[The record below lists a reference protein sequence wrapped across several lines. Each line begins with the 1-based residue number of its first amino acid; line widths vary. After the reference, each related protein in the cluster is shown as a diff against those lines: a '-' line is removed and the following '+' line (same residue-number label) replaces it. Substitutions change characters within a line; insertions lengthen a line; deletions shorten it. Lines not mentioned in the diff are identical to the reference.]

1 MKRSSRVLWAFIGV
15 MAAQASFAAE
25 LLVNTFL
32 ESRPF
37 SGVEVELDGRL
48 VGETGSLGDVT
59 VPLTPGNRT
68 LGLLKNGVS
77 LAEYSFAVAA
87 GESAE
92 ISVSF
97 ADFANPPEITLATFR
112 ADEPRTADGPPGT
125 VTGEVRGEAGAPVAG
140 ARVRVAEIDVST
152 VSDQSGRFSLSLP
165 RGVYTLVVEREGFQT
180 VEQPNL
186 RVVANIGLAASIR
199 LYPESDGVAAAP
211 TTTGS
216 ADEEVVVFGV
226 YRPTENT
233 TDLERFSMN
242 IVNAISIDDLLKFGD
257 SDVAATLKRLVGVS
271 VTGGRYAVVR
281 GLDGRYIS
289 TTFNGSLMPSTD
301 PYRRDTQLDLFP
313 ADLLQLIEVQKSFSA
328 NLPGDTTGG
337 NINIR
342 TVGRPDEDYTKLG
355 VSFGGTS
362 GVTGKDRLTYAGGNR
377 DRLGIDD
384 GIRELPDS
392 ARLVATPNRSIPPGV
407 SEQASRDLTNIFNTS
422 TSSNE
427 LDHGATLALGR
438 IRNLAGGASLGISA
452 VADYSYGTSAQI
464 DAVRARDFSS
474 VLNSNNV
481 LGGNPYSDVTETAT
495 AAKLTGYLS
504 ATYESANDWTLESK
518 TTLLRDSEDSVRTEF
533 GVDTQ
538 GDNFLDATTLEW
550 IERAFYAQQF
560 SLTLPLRNGSDTL
573 QADLGVFQTQRNA
586 PDRRRYEFRNGALN
600 SLQRFFS
607 DLDERTY
614 TFAANY
620 TLPLRWFDRADSSLI
635 LGGNIARSDRT
646 ADVFTLG
653 FSPGFSAS
661 DGQNVELLVARAIA
675 DGAVYTRQTQATDP
689 YEADQ
694 TLYGVFVSNEVE
706 LSPSLT
712 VIGGL
717 RFESYTLDTIYPF
730 DPNPLDAVE
739 PVDESELLPSLA
751 AIYRIGS
758 DWQLRGAYARTV
770 SRPNITE
777 RARSRFFDD
786 QDRQILGCAPSA
798 DCSAATIDSYDLRAE
813 FYPAAGGSLSV
824 AVFYKDIDNPL
835 EVALA
840 PIVAETRAL
849 QYLNNQAATV
859 SGLEL
864 DGSRQFDLE
873 GWGLD
878 LGANVAFIR
887 SEVDLD
893 AQAQQLERISKRRLQ
908 GQSPFLA
915 NLNAT
920 LEHFASRQRLTLAI
934 NYFHDRIDGLGN
946 GSEPLLLEDGRALV
960 NLTYGASLTE
970 RLSLSGKLTNLL
982 DTPIEYSQGGLLI
995 ERYKAGVGLSA
1006 GLSYTF
1012 N

>member
-1 MKRSSRVLWAFIGV
+1 MMRSSSGLLGLFALLV
-15 MAAQASFAAE
+15 AQSSMAAE

-37 SGVEVELDGRL
+37 SGVEIEVDGRL
-48 VGETGSLGDVT
+48 AGETGSLGDVT
-59 VPLTPGNRT
+59 VPLSPGNRT
-68 LGLLKNGVS
+68 LGLLKNGVP
-77 LAEYSFAVAA
+77 LAEYQFSVRE

-97 ADFANPPEITLATFR
+97 SDFATPPQITLETF
-112 ADEPRTADGPPGT
+112 DSTQPRSAGGAPGT
-125 VTGEVRGEAGAPVAG
+125 LSGEVRGEGGVAVEG
-140 ARVRVAEIDVST
+140 ARVRVAELDIST
-152 VSDQSGRFSLSLP
+152 LSDANGRFLLTLP

-180 VEQPNL
+180 VEQPNM

-199 LYPESDGVAAAP
+199 LFPESTGLAEAP
-211 TTTGS
+211 ATSGS

-233 TDLERFSMN
+233 ADLERFSMS

-257 SDVAATLKRLVGVS
+257 GDVAATLKRLVGVS

-289 TTFNGSLMPSTD
+289 TTFNRSLMPSTD

-328 NLPGDTTGG
+328 DLPGDTTGG

-342 TVGRPDEDYTKLG
+342 TVGQPDENYTKFGFSLG
-355 VSFGGTS
+355 GVS
-362 GVTGKDRLTYAGGNR
+362 GVTGKDRLTYAGGNS
-377 DRLGIDD
+377 DRLAIDD
-384 GIRELPDS
+384 GIRELPDT
-392 ARLVATPNRSIPPGV
+392 ARQVATPNVNPSQQVIG
-407 SEQASRDLTNIFNTS
+407 QASRDLRNIFNT
-422 TSSNE
+422 TTASNDV
-427 LDHGATLALGR
+427 DHGLSLALGR
-438 IRNLAGGASLGISA
+438 IHDLSGGATLGISA
-452 VADYSYGTSAQI
+452 VADYSYGTSAQQ
-464 DAVRARDFSS
+464 DAVRARDFFS
-474 VLNSNNV
+474 VLSSDNV
-481 LGGNPYSDVTETAT
+481 VGGNPYSDVNETMT

-504 ATYESANDWTLESK
+504 ATYLSPSDWTLESK
-518 TTLLRDSEDSVRTEF
+518 TTLLRDSEDSVRTES

-560 SLTLPLRNGSDTL
+560 SFTTPLRNGNDTF
-573 QADLGVFQTQRNA
+573 QADLGVFQTVRDA

-607 DLDERTY
+607 ELDERTY
-614 TFAANY
+614 TLGLNY
-620 TLPLRWFDRADSSLI
+620 SLPLNWFGRADSTLI
-635 LGGNIARSDRT
+635 VGGNYATSERT
-646 ADVFTLG
+646 ADVFSLG
-653 FSPGFSAS
+653 FSPGFSAA

-675 DGAVYTRQTQATDP
+675 DGAVYTRQTQPTDP

-694 TLYGVFVSNEVE
+694 TLYGLFVTNEIE
-706 LSPSLT
+706 LSPSITL
-712 VIGGL
+712 IGGV
-717 RFESYTLDTIYPF
+717 RFENYTLDTIYPF
-730 DPNPLDAVE
+730 DPSPLDAVE
-739 PVDESELLPSLA
+739 QVDESELLPSLA
-751 AIYRIGS
+751 AIYRIGD

-777 RARSRFFDD
+777 RARSSFFDD
-786 QDRQILGCAPSA
+786 QDRFILGCAPGS
-798 DCSAATIDSYDLRAE
+798 DCSTATIDNFDLRAE
-813 FYPAAGGSLSV
+813 FYPAAGGSFSV
-824 AVFYKDIDNPL
+824 AVFLKEIDNPL

-840 PIVAETRAL
+840 PIVAEIRAL
-849 QYLNNQAATV
+849 QYLNNESATV

-873 GWGLD
+873 GWGFD
-878 LGANVAFIR
+878 LGGNLAFIR
-887 SEVDLD
+887 SEVNLD
-893 AQAQQLERISKRRLQ
+893 AQAQQLERTNKRRLQ

-915 NLNAT
+915 NLNASV
-920 LEHFASRQRLTLAI
+920 EHFGSRQRLTLAI

-960 NLTYGASLTE
+960 NLTYGVDLTE

-982 DTPIEYSQGGLLI
+982 DAPIEYSQGGLLI